1 MAIQGRKFCGILYV
15 ESETYIVDEET
26 LRTVVRATIEDMDI
40 KCMTFTTIRDYLK
53 DEIDNT
59 VNEMIADIVEQIID
73 TEVE

>member
-1 MAIQGRKFCGILYV
+1 MKLKNIIWEELV
-15 ESETYIVDEET
+15 EHISIDEET